1 MERSRCLRR
10 SRDAHLALFSLHRFA
25 SSQSRRFIQFVR
37 PKNEGTHGNRKPTN
51 ARRHGLGGHR
61 RQALTVLAV
70 AQHGRCL
77 GRCHAGPA
85 THRPMPL
92 MLRRPFMGS
101 NHPTTPP
108 IPIPHSVGGEVRT
121 ASNHPTTPPTPG
133 NGSGFGHVSALVSVV
148 VHRRL
153 VRAERRNV
161 RPGRRSRWQL
171 PGLRA

>member
-108 IPIPHSVGGEVRT
+108 IPIPHSVGGGG
-121 ASNHPTTPPTPG
+121 SHCIQPPHHPTHSRQRKRLRPCVGPC
-133 NGSGFGHVSALVSVV
+133 FGRCPSPVGP
-148 VHRRL
+148 RR
-153 VRAERRNV
+153 A
-161 RPGRRSRWQL
+161 
-171 PGLRA
+171 A